1 MKPKAAGF
9 RKAIAHLRRVD
20 PVMDEVIS
28 KVGPFNLTLRT
39 AGTHFDALIRSIVY
53 QQLSGKAAATIH
65 GRVLLLF
72 NLSLECFVFIHETRH
87 NFLQVQNV
95 VVKRA
100 DSVLEVKVFGK
111 LRSLTYSV
119 QSLSCLAEKLKR

>member
-1 MKPKAAGF
+1 MKAKSAGY
-9 RKAIAHLRRVD
+9 RKAIAHLRKVD

-53 QQLSGKAAATIH
+53 QQLSGKAAATIR

-72 NLSLECFVFIHETRH
+72 IPDAQAADPASSPGDCGKGGPAPLDWGVVHVARSRAASEY
-87 NFLQVQNV
+87 VQ
-95 VVKRA
+95 RGPTA
-100 DSVLEVKVFGK
+100 
-111 LRSLTYSV
+111 
-119 QSLSCLAEKLKR
+119 